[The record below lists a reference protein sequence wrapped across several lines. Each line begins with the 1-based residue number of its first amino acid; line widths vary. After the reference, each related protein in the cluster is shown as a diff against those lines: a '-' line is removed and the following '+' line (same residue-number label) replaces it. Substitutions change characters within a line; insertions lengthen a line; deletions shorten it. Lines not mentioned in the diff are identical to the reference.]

1 MFLSLMWAM
10 CAGMPSVQAQSYD
23 KLWKKVEQAQEKSLP
38 QTVIELA
45 DEIYQKGMSEQNAGQ
60 VLKAALCRDAY
71 REYLTPDSLYK
82 DLVTLEQWAQ
92 KEENA
97 VTQSILYSLLAGRY
111 ADYAAGNRYQ
121 LAVRAELDEEM
132 PSEDIREWSAGQ
144 FFRKV
149 DACVQASL
157 QRKEALLAA
166 TSDGYVPFVEQADGS
181 GLYGH
186 DMYHL
191 LAKRAAEQYGRMA
204 GFGQDSLALDRV
216 DGIYEQMMAAY
227 EDVPGRED
235 AWLLS
240 TLDYWDWKTAEGL
253 GVWPAET
260 RETHA
265 TTLRKEYLQWLDRM
279 IGKYGS
285 RPIGVEVYIRKAGLL
300 LGDGMKRYADALRV
314 CEEGIG
320 RYASQKR
327 VNELAGMSET
337 QNQASVPP
345 GTASLVVLRCSSTTQ
360 RHT

>member
-1 MFLSLMWAM
+1 MKKIGKVLLLSLVWTV

-38 QTVIELA
+38 KTVIELA
-45 DEIYQKGMSEQNAGQ
+45 DEIYRKGVSEQQAGQ

-71 REYLTPDSLYK
+71 REYLTPDSLYT
-82 DLVTLEQWAQ
+82 DLAALEQWAQ
-92 KEENA
+92 KEENT

-157 QRKEALLAA
+157 QGKEALLAA
-166 TSDGYVPFVEQADGS
+166 TSNGYVPFVEQADGS
-181 GLYGH
+181 GLYRH

-204 GFGQDSLALDRV
+204 GFGQDSLALARV

-227 EDVPGRED
+227 EGVPGRED

-240 TLDYWDWKTAEGL
+240 ALDYWDWKTAEGPCAKNTCN
-253 GVWPAET
+253 GWT
-260 RETHA
+260 
-265 TTLRKEYLQWLDRM
+265 K
-279 IGKYGS
+279 
-285 RPIGVEVYIRKAGLL
+285 
-300 LGDGMKRYADALRV
+300 
-314 CEEGIG
+314 
-320 RYASQKR
+320 
-327 VNELAGMSET
+327 
-337 QNQASVPP
+337 
-345 GTASLVVLRCSSTTQ
+345 
-360 RHT
+360 